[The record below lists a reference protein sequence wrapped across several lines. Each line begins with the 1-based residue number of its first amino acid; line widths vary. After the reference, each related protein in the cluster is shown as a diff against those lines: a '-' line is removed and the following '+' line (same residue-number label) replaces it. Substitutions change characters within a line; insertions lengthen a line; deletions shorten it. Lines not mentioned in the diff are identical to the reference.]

1 MSSVPRERWDNGL
14 GEAMKTIRLQLDE
27 QSLERACRIAKIRH
41 RTLEELIQEIISQLG
56 EDEAANDPF
65 LGMFAHDPEL
75 VDQVIESVMKARE
88 EHPLR

>member
-1 MSSVPRERWDNGL
+1 
-14 GEAMKTIRLQLDE
+14 MKTIQLQLDE
-27 QSLERACRIAKIRH
+27 QTLERAWRIAKIRH

-56 EDEAANDPF
+56 EAEAANDPF
-65 LGMFAHDPEL
+65 LGMFAGMFAHEPEL